1 MIAIAART
9 PSWLSAL
16 EKDYAARIVGFAL
29 HCRAIKPSSPTKEAA
44 AVSAARPKRS
54 RLFCLDADGVARD
67 SAMFADFLQKG
78 IAKRAFAGVCCRR
91 RGRSSAAVAR
101 VRRRLGVAVPANFR
115 PRHRPPVAGRAVVS
129 RRLFDAKSSLSA
141 LTRASGKIKTGG
153 ACGRG
158 RRARRKALRKD

>member
-29 HCRAIKPSSPTKEAA
+29 HCRAVKPSSPTKEAA

-67 SAMFADFLQKG
+67 SAMFADFLQKELQG
-78 IAKRAFAGVCCRR
+78 AHSPVFVVGGADGLPPPLRE
-91 RGRSSAAVAR
+91 SADGLV
-101 VRRRLGVAVPANFR
+101 
-115 PRHRPPVAGRAVVS
+115 
-129 RRLFDAKSSLSA
+129 SLSP
-141 LTRASGKIKTGG
+141 LTFAHATARLLLAEQLYRAD
-153 ACGRG
+153 CLMRNHPYP
-158 RRARRKALRKD
+158 R